1 MAKAK
6 ELIEATKKND
16 VGRVL
21 ELLTKGAKMTKT
33 GKTALD
39 YAILNN
45 NIVITNILIKNGFK
59 PKNNNILG
67 NVILDNN
74 KSNRINMMKFL
85 INTQLFNLNKVINN
99 DKEMI
104 YGTPLFIAASNNR
117 LSIVE
122 LLINNSVNIH
132 KSIKYD
138 MGLKGP
144 TKILDIPENVI
155 SYKMKNFIISKYITK
170 LIFNT
175 VIISI
180 KREIPLELWTEIII
194 KNINNEF
201 TVKQLSIT
209 DKKLYNIYK
218 NLLEDIPWDKSEEE
232 LEKILNK
239 TKEVEL
245 KINEHILNKVD
256 KIVRKYKLK
265 FKKRIALKDIKNN

>member
-21 ELLTKGAKMTKT
+21 ELLTNGAKMTKT

-155 SYKMKNFIISKYITK
+155 SYKIKNFIISKYITK

-201 TVKQLSIT
+201 SVKQLSMT

-218 NLLEDIPWDKSEEE
+218 NLLDDIPWDKSEEE

-239 TKEVEL
+239 TKEIEL

-256 KIVRKYKLK
+256 TIVRKYKLK

>member
-6 ELIEATKKND
+6 ELITATKKND
-16 VGRVL
+16 VGKVL
-21 ELLTKGAKMTKT
+21 ELLTNGAKMTKT

-45 NIVITNILIKNGFK
+45 NIVIANILIKNGFK

-122 LLINNSVNIH
+122 LLINNNVNIH
-132 KSIKYD
+132 KPIKYD

-144 TKILDIPENVI
+144 TKILDIPEDVI
-155 SYKMKNFIISKYITK
+155 SYKIKNFIISKYITK

-180 KREIPLELWTEIII
+180 KREIPLELWTEIIL
-194 KNINNEF
+194 KNINNQF

-218 NLLEDIPWDKSEEE
+218 NLLDDIPWDKSEEE

-239 TKEVEL
+239 TKEIEL
-245 KINEHILNKVD
+245 KINEHIINKVD
-256 KIVRKYKLK
+256 TIVRKYKLK

>member
-6 ELIEATKKND
+6 ELIEATKRND

-21 ELLTKGAKMTKT
+21 ELLKNGVKMTKT

-45 NIVITNILIKNGFK
+45 NKVIANMLITNGFK
-59 PKNNNILG
+59 PRNNNILG
-67 NVILDNN
+67 SVILN
-74 KSNRINMMKFL
+74 KNKNNRINMMKFL
-85 INTQLFNLNKVINN
+85 INMRLFNLNKAINN

-122 LLINNSVNIH
+122 LLINNNINIH
-132 KSIKYD
+132 KLIKYD
-138 MGLKGP
+138 MGLKGSI
-144 TKILDIPENVI
+144 KILDIPEDII
-155 SYKMKNFIISKYITK
+155 SYKTKNFIISKYITK

-175 VIISI
+175 LIVSI
-180 KREIPLELWTEIII
+180 KRKIPLELWTEIIL

-201 TVKQLSIT
+201 TVKQLSMT
-209 DKKLYNIYK
+209 DKRLYNIYK
-218 NLLEDIPWDKSEEE
+218 TLLEDIPWDKSEEE
-232 LEKILNK
+232 LEDILNK
-239 TKEVEL
+239 IKEIEQ

>member
-21 ELLTKGAKMTKT
+21 ELLKNGVKMTKT

-45 NIVITNILIKNGFK
+45 NIVIANMLITNGFK
-59 PKNNNILG
+59 PRNNNILG
-67 NVILDNN
+67 SVILN
-74 KSNRINMMKFL
+74 KNKNNRINMMKFL
-85 INTQLFNLNKVINN
+85 INMRLFNLNKAINN

-122 LLINNSVNIH
+122 LLINNNINIH
-132 KSIKYD
+132 KPIKYD
-138 MGLKGP
+138 MGLKGSI
-144 TKILDIPENVI
+144 KILDIPEDII
-155 SYKMKNFIISKYITK
+155 SYKTKNFIISKYITK

-175 VIISI
+175 LIVSI
-180 KREIPLELWTEIII
+180 KRKIPLELWTEIIL

-201 TVKQLSIT
+201 TVKQLSMT
-209 DKKLYNIYK
+209 DKRLYNIYK
-218 NLLEDIPWDKSEEE
+218 TLLEDIPWDKSEEE
-232 LEKILNK
+232 LEDILNK
-239 TKEVEL
+239 IKETEQ

>member
-21 ELLTKGAKMTKT
+21 ELLTNGAKMTKT

-39 YAILNN
+39 YAILNS
-45 NIVITNILIKNGFK
+45 NIVIANMLITNGFK
-59 PKNNNILG
+59 PRNNNILG
-67 NVILDNN
+67 NVILN
-74 KSNRINMMKFL
+74 KNKDNRINMMNFL
-85 INTQLFNLNKVINN
+85 INTRLFNLNKVINN

-104 YGTPLFIAASNNR
+104 YGTPLFIAANNNR
-117 LSIVE
+117 FNIVE
-122 LLINNSVNIH
+122 LLINNDVNIH
-132 KSIKYD
+132 KPIKYD

-144 TKILDIPENVI
+144 IKILDIPEDVI

-175 VIISI
+175 IIISI
-180 KREIPLELWTEIII
+180 KRAIPLELWTEIII

-201 TVKQLSIT
+201 TVKQLSMT
-209 DKKLYNIYK
+209 NKRLYNIYK
-218 NLLEDIPWDKSEEE
+218 TLLEDIPWDKSEEE
-232 LEKILNK
+232 LEDRLNK
-239 TKEVEL
+239 TKEIEQ

-256 KIVRKYKLK
+256 TIVREYKLK
-265 FKKRIALKDIKNN
+265 LKKRKALKDIQNI

>member
-6 ELIEATKKND
+6 ELIAATKKND
-16 VGRVL
+16 VGKVL
-21 ELLTKGAKMTKT
+21 ELLTNGAKMTKT

-45 NIVITNILIKNGFK
+45 NIVIANILIKNGFK

-74 KSNRINMMKFL
+74 KSNRINMIKFL
-85 INTQLFNLNKVINN
+85 INTQLFNLNNIINN

-104 YGTPLFIAASNNR
+104 YGTPLFIAANNNR
-117 LSIVE
+117 FNIVE
-122 LLINNSVNIH
+122 LLINNNVNIH
-132 KSIKYD
+132 KLIKYD
-138 MGLKGP
+138 MGLKGSI
-144 TKILDIPENVI
+144 KILDISEDVI

-201 TVKQLSIT
+201 SVNQLSMT

-218 NLLEDIPWDKSEEE
+218 NLLDDIPWDKSEEE

-239 TKEVEL
+239 TKEIEL

-256 KIVRKYKLK
+256 TIVRKYKLK

>member
-6 ELIEATKKND
+6 ELITATKKND
-16 VGRVL
+16 VGKVL
-21 ELLTKGAKMTKT
+21 ELLTNGAKMTKT

-45 NIVITNILIKNGFK
+45 NIVIANILIKNGFK

-122 LLINNSVNIH
+122 LLINNNVNIH
-132 KSIKYD
+132 KPIKYD

-144 TKILDIPENVI
+144 TKILDIPEDVI
-155 SYKMKNFIISKYITK
+155 SYKIKNFIISKYITK

-218 NLLEDIPWDKSEEE
+218 NLLDDIPWDKSEEE
-232 LEKILNK
+232 LEDRLNK

>member
-6 ELIEATKKND
+6 ELIEATKRND

-21 ELLTKGAKMTKT
+21 ELLKNGVKMTKT

-45 NIVITNILIKNGFK
+45 NIVIANMLITNGFK
-59 PKNNNILG
+59 PRNNNILG
-67 NVILDNN
+67 SVILN
-74 KSNRINMMKFL
+74 KNKNNRINMMKFL
-85 INTQLFNLNKVINN
+85 INMRLFNLNKAINN

-122 LLINNSVNIH
+122 LLINNNINIH
-132 KSIKYD
+132 KPIKYD
-138 MGLKGP
+138 MGLKGSI
-144 TKILDIPENVI
+144 KILDIPEDII
-155 SYKMKNFIISKYITK
+155 SYKTKNFIISKYITK

-175 VIISI
+175 LIVSI
-180 KREIPLELWTEIII
+180 KRKIPLELWTEIIL

-201 TVKQLSIT
+201 TVKQLSMT
-209 DKKLYNIYK
+209 DKRLYNIYK
-218 NLLEDIPWDKSEEE
+218 TLLEDIPWDKSEEE
-232 LEKILNK
+232 LEDILNK
-239 TKEVEL
+239 IKEIEQ
-245 KINEHILNKVD
+245 KINEHIVNKVD

>member
-1 MAKAK
+1 MAKAI
-6 ELIEATKKND
+6 ELIEATKRND

-21 ELLTKGAKMTKT
+21 ELLKNGVKMTKT

-45 NIVITNILIKNGFK
+45 NKVIANMLITNGFK
-59 PKNNNILG
+59 PRNNNILG
-67 NVILDNN
+67 SVILN
-74 KSNRINMMKFL
+74 KNKNNRINMMKFL
-85 INTQLFNLNKVINN
+85 INMRLFNLNKAINN

-122 LLINNSVNIH
+122 LLINNNINIH
-132 KSIKYD
+132 KPIKYD
-138 MGLKGP
+138 MGLKGSI
-144 TKILDIPENVI
+144 KILDIPEDII
-155 SYKMKNFIISKYITK
+155 SYKTKNFIISKYITK

-175 VIISI
+175 LIVSI
-180 KREIPLELWTEIII
+180 KRKIPLELWTEIIL

-201 TVKQLSIT
+201 TVKQLSMT
-209 DKKLYNIYK
+209 DKRLYNIYK
-218 NLLEDIPWDKSEEE
+218 TLLEDIPWDKSEEE
-232 LEKILNK
+232 LEDILNK
-239 TKEVEL
+239 IKETEQ

>member
-21 ELLTKGAKMTKT
+21 ELLMNGAKMTKT

-45 NIVITNILIKNGFK
+45 NIVIANMLITNGFK
-59 PKNNNILG
+59 PRNNNILG
-67 NVILDNN
+67 NVILN
-74 KSNRINMMKFL
+74 KNKDNRINMMNFL
-85 INTQLFNLNKVINN
+85 INTRLFNLNKAINN

-104 YGTPLFIAASNNR
+104 YGTPLFIAANNNR
-117 LSIVE
+117 FNIVE
-122 LLINNSVNIH
+122 LLINNNVNIH
-132 KSIKYD
+132 KPIKYD

-144 TKILDIPENVI
+144 VKILDIPEDVI
-155 SYKMKNFIISKYITK
+155 SYKMKNFIISKYITN

-175 VIISI
+175 LMVSI
-180 KREIPLELWTEIII
+180 KRKIPLELWTEIII
-194 KNINNEF
+194 KNINDEF
-201 TVKQLSIT
+201 TVKQLSMT

-232 LEKILNK
+232 LEERLNK
-239 TKEVEL
+239 TKAIEQ
-245 KINEHILNKVD
+245 KINSHIVNKVD
-256 KIVRKYKLK
+256 KIVREYKIK
-265 FKKRIALKDIKNN
+265 FKKRKALKEIKNI

>member
-6 ELIEATKKND
+6 ELIEATKRND

-21 ELLTKGAKMTKT
+21 ELLKNGVKMTKT

-45 NIVITNILIKNGFK
+45 NKVIANMLITNGFK
-59 PKNNNILG
+59 PRNNNILG
-67 NVILDNN
+67 SVILN
-74 KSNRINMMKFL
+74 KNKNNRINMMKFL
-85 INTQLFNLNKVINN
+85 INMRLFNLNKAINN

-122 LLINNSVNIH
+122 LLINNNINIH
-132 KSIKYD
+132 KPIKYD
-138 MGLKGP
+138 MGLKGSI
-144 TKILDIPENVI
+144 KILDIPEDII
-155 SYKMKNFIISKYITK
+155 SYKTKNFIISKYITK

-175 VIISI
+175 LIVSI
-180 KREIPLELWTEIII
+180 KRKIPLELWTEIIL

-201 TVKQLSIT
+201 TVKQLSMT
-209 DKKLYNIYK
+209 DKRLYNIYK
-218 NLLEDIPWDKSEEE
+218 TLLEDIPWDKSEEE
-232 LEKILNK
+232 LEDILNK
-239 TKEVEL
+239 IKETEQ
-245 KINEHILNKVD
+245 KINEHIVNKVD

>member
-6 ELIEATKKND
+6 ELIEATKRND

-21 ELLTKGAKMTKT
+21 ELLKNGVKMTKT

-45 NIVITNILIKNGFK
+45 NIVIANMLITNGFK
-59 PKNNNILG
+59 PRNNNILG
-67 NVILDNN
+67 SVILN
-74 KSNRINMMKFL
+74 KNKNNRINMMKFL
-85 INTQLFNLNKVINN
+85 INMRLFNLNKAINN

-122 LLINNSVNIH
+122 LLINNNINIH
-132 KSIKYD
+132 KLIKYD
-138 MGLKGP
+138 MGLKGSI
-144 TKILDIPENVI
+144 KILDIPEDII
-155 SYKMKNFIISKYITK
+155 SYKTKNFIISKYITK

-175 VIISI
+175 LIVSI
-180 KREIPLELWTEIII
+180 KRKIPLELWTEIIL

-201 TVKQLSIT
+201 TVKQLSMT
-209 DKKLYNIYK
+209 DKRLYNIYK
-218 NLLEDIPWDKSEEE
+218 TLLEDIPWDKSEEE
-232 LEKILNK
+232 LEDILNK
-239 TKEVEL
+239 IKETEQ
-245 KINEHILNKVD
+245 KINEHIVNKVD

>member
-6 ELIEATKKND
+6 ELITATKKND

-21 ELLTKGAKMTKT
+21 ELLKNGAKMTKT

-45 NIVITNILIKNGFK
+45 NIVIANILIKNGFK

-74 KSNRINMMKFL
+74 KSNRINMIKFL
-85 INTQLFNLNKVINN
+85 INTQLFNLNNIINN

-104 YGTPLFIAASNNR
+104 YGTPLFIAANNNR
-117 LSIVE
+117 FNIVE
-122 LLINNSVNIH
+122 LLINNNVNIH
-132 KSIKYD
+132 KLIKYD
-138 MGLKGP
+138 MGLKGSI
-144 TKILDIPENVI
+144 KILDISEDVI

-201 TVKQLSIT
+201 SVKQLSMT

-218 NLLEDIPWDKSEEE
+218 NLLDDIPWDKSEEE

-239 TKEVEL
+239 TKEIEL

-256 KIVRKYKLK
+256 TIVRKYKLK

>member
-21 ELLTKGAKMTKT
+21 ELLTNGAKMTKT

-45 NIVITNILIKNGFK
+45 NIVIANILIKNGFK

-67 NVILDNN
+67 NVILN
-74 KSNRINMMKFL
+74 KNKDNRINMMNFL
-85 INTQLFNLNKVINN
+85 INTRLFNLNKVINN

-104 YGTPLFIAASNNR
+104 YGTPLFIAANNNR
-117 LSIVE
+117 FNIVE
-122 LLINNSVNIH
+122 LLINNDVNIH
-132 KSIKYD
+132 KPIKYD

-144 TKILDIPENVI
+144 VKILDIPEDVI
-155 SYKMKNFIISKYITK
+155 SYKMKNFIISKYITN

-175 VIISI
+175 LMISI
-180 KREIPLELWTEIII
+180 KRKIPLELWTEIII

-201 TVKQLSIT
+201 TVKQLSMT

-232 LEKILNK
+232 LEDRLNK
-239 TKEVEL
+239 TKEAEL

-256 KIVRKYKLK
+256 KIVREYKLK
-265 FKKRIALKDIKNN
+265 FKKRKALKDIQNI

>member
-1 MAKAK
+1 MAKAI
-6 ELIEATKKND
+6 ELIEATKRND

-21 ELLTKGAKMTKT
+21 ELLKNGVKMTKT

-45 NIVITNILIKNGFK
+45 NIVIANMLITNGFK
-59 PKNNNILG
+59 PRNNNILG
-67 NVILDNN
+67 SVILN
-74 KSNRINMMKFL
+74 KNKNNRINMMKFL
-85 INTQLFNLNKVINN
+85 INMRLFNLNKDINN

-122 LLINNSVNIH
+122 LLINNNINIH
-132 KSIKYD
+132 KPIKYD
-138 MGLKGP
+138 MGLKGSI
-144 TKILDIPENVI
+144 KILDIPEDII
-155 SYKMKNFIISKYITK
+155 SYKTKNFIISKYITK

-175 VIISI
+175 LIVSI
-180 KREIPLELWTEIII
+180 KRKIPLELWTEIIL

-201 TVKQLSIT
+201 TVKQLSMT
-209 DKKLYNIYK
+209 DKRLYNIYK
-218 NLLEDIPWDKSEEE
+218 TLLEDIPWDKSEEE
-232 LEKILNK
+232 LEDILNK
-239 TKEVEL
+239 IKETEQ

>member
-6 ELIEATKKND
+6 ELIAATKKND
-16 VGRVL
+16 VGKVL
-21 ELLTKGAKMTKT
+21 ELLTNGAKMTKT

-45 NIVITNILIKNGFK
+45 NIVIANILIKNGFK

-74 KSNRINMMKFL
+74 KSNRINMIKFL
-85 INTQLFNLNKVINN
+85 INTQLFNLNNIINN

-104 YGTPLFIAASNNR
+104 YGTPLFIAANNNR
-117 LSIVE
+117 FNIVE
-122 LLINNSVNIH
+122 LLINNNVNIH
-132 KSIKYD
+132 KLIKYD
-138 MGLKGP
+138 MGLKGSI
-144 TKILDIPENVI
+144 KILDISEDVI

-201 TVKQLSIT
+201 SVNQLSMT

-218 NLLEDIPWDKSEEE
+218 NLLDDIPWDKSEEE

-239 TKEVEL
+239 IKETEL

-256 KIVRKYKLK
+256 TIVRKYKLK

>member
-21 ELLTKGAKMTKT
+21 ELLTNGAKMTKT

-39 YAILNN
+39 YAILNS
-45 NIVITNILIKNGFK
+45 NIVIANMLITNGFK
-59 PKNNNILG
+59 PRNNNILG
-67 NVILDNN
+67 NVILN
-74 KSNRINMMKFL
+74 KNKDNRINMMNFL
-85 INTQLFNLNKVINN
+85 INTRLFNLNKVINN

-104 YGTPLFIAASNNR
+104 YGTPLFIAANNNR
-117 LSIVE
+117 FNIVE
-122 LLINNSVNIH
+122 LLINNDVNIH
-132 KSIKYD
+132 KPIKYD

-144 TKILDIPENVI
+144 IKILDIPEDVI

-175 VIISI
+175 LIVSI
-180 KREIPLELWTEIII
+180 KRKIPLELWTEIIL

-201 TVKQLSIT
+201 TVKQLSMT

-218 NLLEDIPWDKSEEE
+218 TLLEDIPWDKSEEE
-232 LEKILNK
+232 LEDRLNK
-239 TKEVEL
+239 TKETEQ

-256 KIVRKYKLK
+256 TIVREYKLK
-265 FKKRIALKDIKNN
+265 FKKRKALKDIKNI

>member
-21 ELLTKGAKMTKT
+21 ELLTNGAKMTKT

-39 YAILNN
+39 YAILNS
-45 NIVITNILIKNGFK
+45 NIVIANMLITNGFK
-59 PKNNNILG
+59 PRNNNILG
-67 NVILDNN
+67 NVILN
-74 KSNRINMMKFL
+74 KNKDNRINMMNFL
-85 INTQLFNLNKVINN
+85 INTRLFNLNKVINN

-104 YGTPLFIAASNNR
+104 YGTPLFIAANNNR
-117 LSIVE
+117 FNIVE
-122 LLINNSVNIH
+122 LLINNDVNIH
-132 KSIKYD
+132 KPIKYD

-144 TKILDIPENVI
+144 VKILDIPEDVI

-175 VIISI
+175 IIISI
-180 KREIPLELWTEIII
+180 KRAIPLELWTEIII

-201 TVKQLSIT
+201 TVKQLSMT
-209 DKKLYNIYK
+209 NKRLYNIYK
-218 NLLEDIPWDKSEEE
+218 TLLEDIPWDKSEEE
-232 LEKILNK
+232 LEDRLNK
-239 TKEVEL
+239 TKEIEQ

-256 KIVRKYKLK
+256 TIVREYKLK
-265 FKKRIALKDIKNN
+265 LKKRKALKDIQNI

>member
-6 ELIEATKKND
+6 ELIEATKRND

-21 ELLTKGAKMTKT
+21 ELLKNGVKMTKT

-45 NIVITNILIKNGFK
+45 NKVIANMLITNGFK
-59 PKNNNILG
+59 PRNNNILG
-67 NVILDNN
+67 SVILN
-74 KSNRINMMKFL
+74 KNKNNRINMMKFL
-85 INTQLFNLNKVINN
+85 INMRLFNLNKAINN

-122 LLINNSVNIH
+122 LLINNNINIH
-132 KSIKYD
+132 KLIKYD
-138 MGLKGP
+138 MGLKGSI
-144 TKILDIPENVI
+144 KILDIPEDII
-155 SYKMKNFIISKYITK
+155 SYKTKNFIISKYITK

-175 VIISI
+175 LIVSI
-180 KREIPLELWTEIII
+180 KRKIPLELWTEIIL

-201 TVKQLSIT
+201 TVKQLSMT
-209 DKKLYNIYK
+209 DKRLYNIYK
-218 NLLEDIPWDKSEEE
+218 TLLEDIPWDKSEEE
-232 LEKILNK
+232 LEDILNK
-239 TKEVEL
+239 IKEIEQ
-245 KINEHILNKVD
+245 KINEHIVNKVD

>member
-1 MAKAK
+1 MAKAI
-6 ELIEATKKND
+6 ELIEATKRND

-21 ELLTKGAKMTKT
+21 ELLKNGVKMTKT

-45 NIVITNILIKNGFK
+45 NIVIANMLITNGFK
-59 PKNNNILG
+59 PRNNNILG
-67 NVILDNN
+67 SVILN
-74 KSNRINMMKFL
+74 KNKNNRINMMKFL
-85 INTQLFNLNKVINN
+85 INMRLFNLNKAINN

-132 KSIKYD
+132 KPIKYD
-138 MGLKGP
+138 MGLKGSI
-144 TKILDIPENVI
+144 KILDIPEDII
-155 SYKMKNFIISKYITK
+155 SYETKNFIISKYITK
-170 LIFNT
+170 LLFNT
-175 VIISI
+175 LIVSI
-180 KREIPLELWTEIII
+180 KRKIPLELWTEIIL

-201 TVKQLSIT
+201 TVKQLSMT
-209 DKKLYNIYK
+209 DKRLYNIYK
-218 NLLEDIPWDKSEEE
+218 TLLEDIPWDKSEEE
-232 LEKILNK
+232 LEDILNK
-239 TKEVEL
+239 IKETEQ

>member
-6 ELIEATKKND
+6 ELITATKKND

-21 ELLTKGAKMTKT
+21 ELLKNGAKMTKI

-45 NIVITNILIKNGFK
+45 NIVIANILIKNGFK

-132 KSIKYD
+132 KPIKYG

-144 TKILDIPENVI
+144 TKILDIPEDII
-155 SYKMKNFIISKYITK
+155 SYKTKNFIISKYITK

-180 KREIPLELWTEIII
+180 KREIPLELWTEIIL
-194 KNINNEF
+194 KNINNQF

-218 NLLEDIPWDKSEEE
+218 NLLDDIPWDKSEEE

-239 TKEVEL
+239 TKEIEL

-256 KIVRKYKLK
+256 TIVRKYKLK